1 MPATDRLIQLK
12 GIAEIF
18 VALILTVNP
27 QLIYDSPVTH
37 KLSRLSGLVSLLLS
51 ITPHFSPSASSL
63 PSLTA
68 NSPLIPHHP
77 EQHTSNA
84 STAPGFNQSIA
95 CMVAAVGVGHL
106 VASRAGRGAR
116 STISTCCLM
125 PQFNWEFSPTCL
137 PTFLSSYC
145 PSSQPSP
152 SSFPQH
158 LNPHVDQ
165 PPTHL
170 LYSRNEPHLV
180 PPRLP
185 HLCAARRQRFRKR
198 NAPPVEHVTCSV

>member
-1 MPATDRLIQLK
+1 MPIPATDRLIQLK

-63 PSLTA
+63 PSLTV
-68 NSPLIPHHP
+68 NSKLIPHHP

-116 STISTCCLM
+116 ATISTCHLT
-125 PQFNWEFSPTCL
+125 PHFNWEFSPTSLSTFLSFLFSFL
-137 PTFLSSYC
+137 PTF
-145 PSSQPSP
+145 PIF
-152 SSFPQH
+152 FPPT
-158 LNPHVDQ
+158 PHVDQ
-165 PPTHL
+165 PLTHL
-170 LYSRNEPHLV
+170 LYSCNEPHLV

-185 HLCAARRQRFRKR
+185 HLRAALRHRFRKR
-198 NAPPVEHVTCSV
+198 NAPPVEHITGSV